1 MLPRNLILFLIV
13 CPVFF
18 PVLSTAQ
25 GKIKGTIQS
34 GNGVIASA
42 TVRLMPVKLTT
53 VADSM
58 GNFSFDSIP
67 AGNYSLKVSMIGYED
82 YSERFILKAKEQLFK
97 AIQLKGKEKNIEE
110 VVVTGTLKEA
120 RKTESTV
127 PVEVYTPA
135 FFRRNPTPSVF
146 DALQNVNGVRPQ
158 LNCNI
163 CSTGDI
169 HINGLEGPYT
179 MVLIDGMP
187 IVSSLATVYG
197 LSGIP
202 NSMVER
208 IEVVKG
214 PASSLYGSEAVGGLI
229 NIITKKTVN
238 APLVFADI
246 MMTSWKEYNTDISF
260 KLKTGKQS
268 AVLTGINFFN
278 FNNRIDNNNDF
289 FTDVTQQK
297 RISIFQKW
305 NFNRQS
311 GKVMNL
317 AGRYLYENRWGGDV
331 RWKPA
336 FRGGD
341 SIYGESIYTKRVELL
356 GNYELPVP
364 GKMLLSFSYTAHLQ
378 DSRYGKTVYDAS
390 QHIGFTQLTYDF
402 KKGNHDLLAGMALRY
417 TIYDDNTVATASADS
432 FHLTNKPDKTWLPGI
447 FLQDEWSLN
456 KQHKILMGLRY
467 DHHPVHGSIFTP
479 RIGYKWNTGPTS
491 ILRLNAGTGF
501 RVVNLFTEDHA
512 ALTGARSVEI
522 RNSLKPEKSFNINL
536 TYTRKIHTAS
546 GNYFNLDFTSW
557 YTRFQNRIVADYESH
572 PDKII
577 YDNLSGHAISKGISV
592 NFDMALRNG
601 LKVNTGATFMNV
613 YTVERNIKKQQLL
626 TEKFTGTWTISYP
639 IRKLKMNIDYT
650 GNIYGPMRLPLL
662 GKLDPRQPYSPVW
675 SIQNIQL
682 QFTGIRNVEIY
693 AGIKNLLNWTPARS
707 NPFLIAR
714 THDPFDKQV
723 QYDAAGNI
731 LATPDNPYALSF
743 DPTYVYAPNQGIR
756 GFAGIRL
763 TLK

>member
-1 MLPRNLILFLIV
+1 
-13 CPVFF
+13 
-18 PVLSTAQ
+18 
-25 GKIKGTIQS
+25 
-34 GNGVIASA
+34 
-42 TVRLMPVKLTT
+42 
-53 VADSM
+53 
-58 GNFSFDSIP
+58 
-67 AGNYSLKVSMIGYED
+67 
-82 YSERFILKAKEQLFK
+82 
-97 AIQLKGKEKNIEE
+97 
-110 VVVTGTLKEA
+110 
-120 RKTESTV
+120 
-127 PVEVYTPA
+127 
-135 FFRRNPTPSVF
+135 
-146 DALQNVNGVRPQ
+146 

-390 QHIGFTQLTYDF
+390 QHIGFTQLPTIL
-402 KKGNHDLLAGMALRY
+402 KKVIMIFWQEWHCAIPFMM
-417 TIYDDNTVATASADS
+417 TI
-432 FHLTNKPDKTWLPGI
+432 
-447 FLQDEWSLN
+447 Q
-456 KQHKILMGLRY
+456 
-467 DHHPVHGSIFTP
+467 
-479 RIGYKWNTGPTS
+479 
-491 ILRLNAGTGF
+491 
-501 RVVNLFTEDHA
+501 
-512 ALTGARSVEI
+512 
-522 RNSLKPEKSFNINL
+522 
-536 TYTRKIHTAS
+536 
-546 GNYFNLDFTSW
+546 
-557 YTRFQNRIVADYESH
+557 
-572 PDKII
+572 
-577 YDNLSGHAISKGISV
+577 
-592 NFDMALRNG
+592 
-601 LKVNTGATFMNV
+601 
-613 YTVERNIKKQQLL
+613 
-626 TEKFTGTWTISYP
+626 
-639 IRKLKMNIDYT
+639 
-650 GNIYGPMRLPLL
+650 
-662 GKLDPRQPYSPVW
+662 
-675 SIQNIQL
+675 
-682 QFTGIRNVEIY
+682 
-693 AGIKNLLNWTPARS
+693 
-707 NPFLIAR
+707 
-714 THDPFDKQV
+714 
-723 QYDAAGNI
+723 
-731 LATPDNPYALSF
+731 
-743 DPTYVYAPNQGIR
+743 
-756 GFAGIRL
+756 
-763 TLK
+763 